1 MPCREHAI
9 KKERERGMNGGRR
22 KKESREERVGKTGRW
37 VLEEIMKEEVME
49 VRKEREELPDEI
61 ILQLK
66 ISLLI
71 QQRCNKS

>member
-1 MPCREHAI
+1 
-9 KKERERGMNGGRR
+9 MNGGRR